1 MTTSPTPPGPSA
13 STADSTP
20 PTTASKPRAGV
31 DPAGNGKPRGSGPIA
46 RLRCV
51 ARENEFLYLF
61 LRSPLALLATTI
73 AVLGIGAAALA
84 PWLAPFDPYDIAN
97 VDILDSL
104 LPPAWTGEGDARF
117 AIGTDDQ
124 GRDLLSAILH
134 GTRLSL
140 LVGLSSIAFAS
151 VLGVSL
157 GLLAGYL
164 GGWVDT
170 VVMRIADVQLA
181 LPAILTA
188 LLVDGIARGILPRE
202 THDELMLVVLT
213 VAIGLSLWV
222 NFART
227 ARAST
232 FVERQKEYVQ
242 AAEVMG
248 VHPVRILL
256 SHILPNILGPLLV
269 ILTID
274 LAVAV
279 LLEATLSFLGVGL
292 PQTEP
297 SLGVLIANG
306 YEYMLS
312 GRYWISVFPG
322 LALLLTIVSINLVG
336 DRLRDVLNPRLSK

>member
-1 MTTSPTPPGPSA
+1 VTTSSTPPGPSA
-13 STADSTP
+13 STADPTP
-20 PTTASKPRAGV
+20 PATASKPRAGV
-31 DPAGNGKPRGSGPIA
+31 DPAGNGKPRGNGPIA
-46 RLRCV
+46 RLRRV

-61 LRSPLALLATTI
+61 LRSPLALLATAI
-73 AVLGIGAAALA
+73 AVLGIGAAGLA

-188 LLVDGIARGILPRE
+188 LLVDGIARGILPRD
-202 THDELMLVVLT
+202 THDDLMLVVLT

-248 VHPVRILL
+248 VHPARILL
-256 SHILPNILGPLLV
+256 VHILPNILGPILV

-279 LLEATLSFLGVGL
+279 LLEATLSFLGVGV
-292 PQTEP
+292 PPNQP
-297 SLGVLIANG
+297 SLGTLIRTGTEYLFSGEWWIVLFPSLTLVVLIV
-306 YEYMLS
+306 
-312 GRYWISVFPG
+312 SVNI
-322 LALLLTIVSINLVG
+322 LG
-336 DRLRDVLNPRLSK
+336 DFLRDVFDPRLR